1 MTIFQITQVNVIKT
15 SSSPLKLEIHASG
28 LAATSG
34 WTDPKLDP
42 AATTPEDT
50 ILEFNFDAKPPSD
63 ISLPV
68 LTPIQAATAIEPP
81 DPVSAITVIGR
92 TNRITIHASQF
103 TQGTFTTFIF
113 GEESV
118 TTHIAGEETF
128 TTLIA
133 GEETFTTFIFGE
145 EHHVTSW
152 IVGEEHPTTLV
163 AGEESA
169 TNPQLDD
176 PLGTKI
182 GTGGPFGAF

>member
-63 ISLPV
+63 IPLPV

-92 TNRITIHASQF
+92 T
-103 TQGTFTTFIF
+103 
-113 GEESV
+113 
-118 TTHIAGEETF
+118 
-128 TTLIA
+128 
-133 GEETFTTFIFGE
+133 
-145 EHHVTSW
+145 
-152 IVGEEHPTTLV
+152 
-163 AGEESA
+163 
-169 TNPQLDD
+169 
-176 PLGTKI
+176 I
-182 GTGGPFGAF
+182 GSRFMLHSSRRERSRRSSSGKKA